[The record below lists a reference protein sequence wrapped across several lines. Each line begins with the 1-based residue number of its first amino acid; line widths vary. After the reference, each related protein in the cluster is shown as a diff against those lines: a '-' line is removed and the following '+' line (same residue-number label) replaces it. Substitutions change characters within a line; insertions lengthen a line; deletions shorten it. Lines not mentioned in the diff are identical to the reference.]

1 MTKAELLT
9 ANDALFT
16 TNGTN
21 DIEGIEVNSFVEE
34 LINSVWAEFG
44 NAADVKLNLK
54 GYANFADTTD
64 RTIVKG
70 DVYINS
76 PIGEAVPAG
85 TYEGDWIV
93 CLDSGADFTEIT
105 PGETNSIWFYFSF
118 GQFNDPATMQ
128 ALLEAFNPFTE
139 IHLTTTELTL
149 NETTSKNVWYLN
161 ATHGVGKNITTFGTG
176 TAGQSKK
183 LWLKLAADDIY
194 TMDCTALG
202 STGIFIVGVAA
213 GSTKTFTGSLKTNY
227 ILDVV
232 CLASNQWLV
241 TSIYS

>member
-1 MTKAELLT
+1 MTQAELLS

-21 DIEGIEVNSFVEE
+21 DIEGIEVNGFVYD
-34 LINSVWAEFG
+34 LITSIWAAFG

-54 GYANFADTTD
+54 GYVNFADETA
-64 RTIVKG
+64 RTILKG
-70 DVYINS
+70 DVFINS
-76 PIGEAVPAG
+76 PIDEAVPAG
-85 TYEGDWIV
+85 TFAGDWIV

-105 PGETNSIWFYFSF
+105 PGETNSIWFYFPF
-118 GQFNDPATMQ
+118 GKLNDPATIQ
-128 ALLEAFNPFTE
+128 TLLEAFNPFTE
-139 IHLTTTELTL
+139 INMDGSELTL
-149 NETTSKNVWYLN
+149 NDVTSKNVWYLN
-161 ATHGVGKNITTFGTG
+161 ESHGVGINIATFGAG
-176 TAGQSKK
+176 TAGQNKK

-194 TMDCTALG
+194 TMNCTALG
-202 STGIFIVGVAA
+202 SAGIFIVGIAA